1 MINLSFFPSRRLAL
15 YMVRLF
21 LTRSLAVMV
30 ALILI
35 LMTLDLLGES
45 GKILAVPGNG
55 DAQLWH
61 YVALRLP
68 LLVSRFLPFSVLLG
82 TLIAFVGLN
91 QHSEV
96 VAMKAAG
103 LSAHQILAP
112 LVIASIGIAIAL
124 FAFNETVVV
133 KSGRVVTAWSDN
145 DYKPVPP
152 ESGILSSVWLLN
164 GEDLVRAGL
173 VIGHGANLRIQ
184 NLQIYDRGGG
194 VLQRTI
200 MAARAVPRPSAN
212 DWLLEDVRIYD
223 ANMNVISRQ
232 PEMEALANVTPGQFT
247 LAKVDPA
254 ELDYWTLK
262 QRIAELEA
270 AGRPADEAKAGLAHK
285 ISGPISTLLMPLLAA
300 VAAFGLARS
309 GQVLVRAVIG
319 MALGFAY
326 FVADNF
332 SLAMGNAGAY
342 PPLIAAWAPFLLF
355 LLIGE
360 TVLIRTEE

>member
-1 MINLSFFPSRRLAL
+1 MINLGFFPSRQLAW
-15 YMVRLF
+15 YMVKLF
-21 LTRSLAVMV
+21 LTRSLAFLV
-30 ALILI
+30 ILVLV
-35 LMTLDLLGES
+35 LMTLDLLGEA

-55 DAQLWH
+55 DSDLWH
-61 YVALRLP
+61 YVALRIP
-68 LLVSRFLPFSVLLG
+68 LLISRFLPFSVLLG

-152 ESGILSSVWLLN
+152 DSGILSSVWLLN
-164 GEDLVRAGL
+164 GDDLVRAGL
-173 VIGHGANLRIQ
+173 VIGHGPNLRVQ

-200 MAARAVPRPSAN
+200 LAARAVPRPSAN

-223 ANMNVISRQ
+223 ATMNVISRRPQ
-232 PEMEALANVTPGQFT
+232 MPALAGVTPG
-247 LAKVDPA
+247 
-254 ELDYWTLK
+254 
-262 QRIAELEA
+262 
-270 AGRPADEAKAGLAHK
+270 
-285 ISGPISTLLMPLLAA
+285 
-300 VAAFGLARS
+300 
-309 GQVLVRAVIG
+309 
-319 MALGFAY
+319 
-326 FVADNF
+326 
-332 SLAMGNAGAY
+332 
-342 PPLIAAWAPFLLF
+342 
-355 LLIGE
+355 
-360 TVLIRTEE
+360 